1 MKISDWEEALNEAAP
16 KQPGDDIHESY
27 VPQMEWLREA
37 GFVNVDLFV
46 KFQLWSAI
54 GGQRPPA

>member
-1 MKISDWEEALNEAAP
+1 
-16 KQPGDDIHESY
+16 
-27 VPQMEWLREA
+27 MEWLGDI

-54 GGQRPPA
+54 GGQKPAT